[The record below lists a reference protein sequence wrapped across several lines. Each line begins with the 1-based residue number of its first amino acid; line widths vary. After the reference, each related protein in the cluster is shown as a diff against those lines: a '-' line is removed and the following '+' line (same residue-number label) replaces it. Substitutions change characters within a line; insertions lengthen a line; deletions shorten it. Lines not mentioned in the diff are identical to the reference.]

1 MPAARPSSSTARADG
16 RPRMSQAFSRG
27 HHPLGMDL
35 RSAMPADAD
44 DVARLLTEMG
54 YPCDIDEAL
63 ERIGAIID
71 NDRQAL
77 IVARRDG
84 AVCGLIA
91 LDFMYYLPLG
101 TTTCRVNALV
111 VTSTAQGLGIGRA
124 LLKEAERRAR
134 MGGAARIELA
144 SGSQRTEAHA
154 FYRACG
160 YSDGTVRFVKSLG
173 V

>member
-1 MPAARPSSSTARADG
+1 
-16 RPRMSQAFSRG
+16 MSQAFSSG
-27 HHPLGMDL
+27 HHPLGLDL
-35 RSAMPADAD
+35 RVAMPADAD

-54 YPCDIDEAL
+54 YPCEIDEAL
-63 ERIGAIID
+63 ERIGAILD
-71 NDRQAL
+71 NDRQVVV
-77 IVARRDG
+77 VARRDG

-111 VTSTAQGLGIGRA
+111 VTATVQGLGMGRA

-134 MGGAARIELA
+134 VGGAARIELT
-144 SGSQRTEAHA
+144 SGAQRTEAHA

-160 YSDGTVRFVKSLG
+160 YKDSSVRFVKLLG
-173 V
+173 A

>member
-1 MPAARPSSSTARADG
+1 MHAQD
-16 RPRMSQAFSRG
+16 
-27 HHPLGMDL
+27 PLEALDL
-35 RSAMPADAD
+35 RNASPADAD
-44 DVARLLTEMG
+44 DVAALLQALG
-54 YPCDIDEAL
+54 YPC
-63 ERIGAIID
+63 ERIDALDRIATIID
-71 NDRQAL
+71 NDRQVL
-77 IVARRDG
+77 VLARHAG

-101 TTTCRVNALV
+101 TTTCRVTALV
-111 VTSTAQGLGIGRA
+111 VTPTAQGLGIGRQ

-134 MGGAARIELA
+134 SGGAARIELT

-173 V
+173 T

>member
-1 MPAARPSSSTARADG
+1 
-16 RPRMSQAFSRG
+16 MSQAFSTG
-27 HHPLGMDL
+27 HSPFGTDL
-35 RSAMPADAD
+35 RSAMIADAD
-44 DVARLLTEMG
+44 DVARLLSELG
-54 YPCDIDEAL
+54 YPCEIDDAV
-63 ERIGAIID
+63 ERIDAIAG

-77 IVARRDG
+77 VLARRDG

-101 TTTCRVNALV
+101 TITCRVTALV
-111 VTSTAQGLGIGRA
+111 VTPTAQGLGIGRQ

-134 MGGAARIELA
+134 GGGASRIELT

-160 YSDGTVRFVKSLG
+160 YKDSSVRFVKQLG
-173 V
+173 D